1 LSKTLIHFSSQT
13 LMVNEYSPF
22 NPITLNFF
30 YVSNMFHD
38 SICVV
43 YTIQYVLILISTKKH
58 VPHIKTIY

>member
-1 LSKTLIHFSSQT
+1 
-13 LMVNEYSPF
+13 MVNEYSPF